1 MTEFDVEIVVLP
13 DDLWSDRILSTDVLT
28 AYHARKLS
36 KTHRQW
42 AETAILR
49 LMGFVLNCHDKIVD
63 LPTISRLFSMSEVEA
78 LARLPYS
85 TTVNE
90 VHTPGASFFRKKFT
104 HKFNVFDAHARLQ
117 EPNSTTERAH
127 FMFSCWGA
135 LTAGPTDMSL
145 VEVPI
150 FTHTILLDT
159 DTYAQLAS
167 NSQ

>member
-1 MTEFDVEIVVLP
+1 MTEFDVEFVVLP
-13 DDLWSDRILSTDVLT
+13 DDLWSDRILSTDVLA
-28 AYHARKLS
+28 AYRARRLS
-36 KTHRQW
+36 KAHKKW
-42 AETAILR
+42 AEVAIRR
-49 LMGFVLNCHDKIVD
+49 LTGFVLNCRDKIVD
-63 LPTISRLFSMSEVEA
+63 LPTISRLFSMSDVEA
-78 LARLPYS
+78 LARFPYS
-85 TTVNE
+85 TTTQRL
-90 VHTPGASFFRKKFT
+90 HTPGSNFFRKKFT